1 MNMAH
6 AQSLQAI
13 ADTLWQAQQHH
24 PFEAVAPVREA
35 IGALGGDPLENA
47 YRVQQINT
55 QRQIE
60 AGARLVGRKIGL
72 TSRAVQDQLGVDQP
86 DFGMLFDH
94 MAYGD
99 GEEIPFSRTQQ
110 PKVEA
115 EIALVLEHDLLHER
129 HTVADILRATAYALP
144 SIEIVGSRI
153 ANWDIRLADTV
164 ADNAS
169 SGLFVLGSRPVTL
182 DAFDIVGCGMVM
194 ERGGDQ
200 VSVGAGAACL
210 GNPLNAAIWLANTM
224 VRVGAPL
231 RAGDI
236 VMTGALGPM
245 VAVRPGDAFVAHIEG
260 LGAVRALFSHQTS
273 QQTSQQTESTS

>member
-6 AQSLQAI
+6 VQTLQAI
-13 ADTLWQAQQHH
+13 ADTLWQAQQKH
-24 PFEAVAPVREA
+24 PFEGVPPVREA
-35 IGALGGDPLENA
+35 IGALGGDPLDNA

-72 TSRAVQDQLGVDQP
+72 TSRAVQDQFGVDQP

-99 GEEIPFSRTQQ
+99 GEEIPFLRTQQ

-260 LGAVRALFSHQTS
+260 LGAVRALFPH
-273 QQTSQQTESTS
+273 QTESTS

>member
-1 MNMAH
+1 MMAH
-6 AQSLQAI
+6 AQELQAI
-13 ADTLWQAQQHH
+13 ADALWRAQKET
-24 PFEAVAPVREA
+24 PFKAAPPVRDA
-35 IGALGGDPLENA
+35 IGTLDGDTIDNA

-72 TSRAVQDQLGVDQP
+72 TSRAVQAQLGVDQP

-99 GEEIPFSRTQQ
+99 GEAIPFALTQQ

-129 HTVADILRATAYALP
+129 HTIAEMLRATAYALP
-144 SIEIVGSRI
+144 AIEVVGSRI
-153 ANWDIRLADTV
+153 GNWDIRLADTV

-169 SGLFVLGSRPVTL
+169 SGLFVLGSRPVKL
-182 DAFDIVGCGMVM
+182 DAFDVVGCGMVM
-194 ERGGDQ
+194 EHGGDQ

-245 VAVRPGDAFVAHIEG
+245 AAVHPGDAFVAHIEG
-260 LGAVRALFSHQTS
+260 LGSVRALFSN
-273 QQTSQQTESTS
+273 QTESTS